1 MGTANAIVALDSNN
15 VKYHTFL
22 YYNNYVH
29 SIISP
34 DRGVGVE
41 VVLPCGV
48 SCPLVRLLIY
58 IELKLI
64 ARLSVKTCHLIFSR

>member
-1 MGTANAIVALDSNN
+1 MDTANAIVALDSNN

-22 YYNNYVH
+22 YCNKYVY

-34 DRGVGVE
+34 DRGVE

-48 SCPLVRLLIY
+48 SCPLVRLHLYRAKIDC
-58 IELKLI
+58 
-64 ARLSVKTCHLIFSR
+64 KT